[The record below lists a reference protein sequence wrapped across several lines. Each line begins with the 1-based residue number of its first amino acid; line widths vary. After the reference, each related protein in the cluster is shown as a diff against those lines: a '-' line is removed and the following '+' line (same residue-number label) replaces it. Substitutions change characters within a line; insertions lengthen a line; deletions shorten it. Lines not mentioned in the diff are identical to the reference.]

1 MRVALTGAAT
11 GIGSATAGLL
21 KQAGHEV
28 VAFDIAEPA
37 GVDRWVPVDMADP
50 GSVAR
55 AAASVEGPFDAL
67 INNAGLPPR
76 EGNAVPVLQVN
87 VFGLIALAEAL
98 LPKLAEGAAI
108 VSTASRAGLAW
119 RENIDEVKALLAL
132 PGPEA
137 VERFVAA
144 RDMTP
149 LRAYALS
156 KEAVIA
162 WTVAQTE
169 AWIAQGLRGNTVSPA
184 AVGTGILDDF
194 LEAMGERV
202 AKNIARAG
210 RPGTAEEIAAVL
222 VYLASPA
229 SGWIKGQDITVDG
242 GMSAFAMADGLGLNG

>member
-1 MRVALTGAAT
+1 MRVAITGAAT
-11 GIGSATAGLL
+11 GIGAAAVALL
-21 KQAGHEV
+21 KAGGHDV
-28 VAFDIAEPA
+28 VGLDIAEPA
-37 GVDRWVPVDMADP
+37 GVDLWVPVDLGD
-50 GSVAR
+50 GRSVAQ

-76 EGNAVPVLQVN
+76 AGNAVPVLQVN
-87 VFGLIALAEAL
+87 VFGLIGLTEAL
-98 LPKLAEGAAI
+98 LPKLAQGASI
-108 VSTASRAGLAW
+108 VSTASRAGHAW

-132 PGPEA
+132 PGPDA
-137 VERFVAA
+137 VARFVEE
-144 RDMTP
+144 RDMDP

-169 AWIAQGLRGNTVSPA
+169 AWITRGLRGNTVSPA

-194 LEAMGERV
+194 IAAMGERV

-210 RPGTAEEIAAVL
+210 RPGTAEEIASVL
-222 VYLASPA
+222 VYLAGPE